1 MENFAYL
8 CSVINKTLTLQPYRI
23 TVKRDIM
30 RKDLESIAEENGLE
44 VITTTFA
51 RNGYPQRLQYAV
63 IGFDTFEDAEKLAN
77 ENGLSIEIFTKR
89 DGWNLWCRTGNHA
102 LAPFERSA
110 EEYGDEY
117 RQYSKEDLDGFYMNE
132 VQPSVCAFDDFT
144 SLRCFLDIMEGIR
157 DRIEDAD
164 DDEIILATYGGYYD
178 TIKKTTMSY
187 CYDTHH
193 FAIGL
198 IDRENE

>member
-1 MENFAYL
+1 
-8 CSVINKTLTLQPYRI
+8 
-23 TVKRDIM
+23 M
-30 RKDLESIAEENGLE
+30 RPDLENIAYENGLD
-44 VITTTFA
+44 VITTTSA
-51 RNGYPQRLQYAV
+51 RNGYPQRLQRAI
-63 IGFDTFEDAEKLAN
+63 IGFDTFEDAEELADVY
-77 ENGLSIEIFTKR
+77 GLSIEIFTKY
-89 DGWNLWCRTGNHA
+89 DGWNLWYRTGDHA
-102 LAPFERSA
+102 WAPFERSA

-117 RQYSKEDLDGFYMNE
+117 RQYSKDDLDGFYERE
-132 VQPSVCAFDDFT
+132 VQPNVGAFDDFA
-144 SLRCFLDIMEGIR
+144 SLRTYLDSMEEIR

-164 DDEIILATYGGYYD
+164 DNEIVLASFGGYYD

>member
-8 CSVINKTLTLQPYRI
+8 CSVINKTLTLKPYRF
-23 TVKRDIM
+23 TVKRKDM

-44 VITTTFA
+44 VITTTSA
-51 RNGYPQRLQYAV
+51 RNGYPQRLQRAIV
-63 IGFDTFEDAEKLAN
+63 GFDTFEDAEKLAL
-77 ENGLSIEIFTKR
+77 EKDLSIEIFTKR
-89 DGWNLWCRTGNHA
+89 DGWNLWYRTGHHA
-102 LAPFERSA
+102 LAPFERDGT
-110 EEYGDEY
+110 EYGDEY
-117 RQYSKEDLDGFYMNE
+117 RQYTKEDLEGFYQNE
-132 VQPSVCAFDDFT
+132 VQPSVCAFDDFE
-144 SLRCFLDIMEGIR
+144 SLRCFLNIMEEIR

-164 DDEIILATYGGYYD
+164 DDEIILATFGGYYD

-187 CYDTHH
+187 VYDTHH

>member
-1 MENFAYL
+1 MEKNAYL
-8 CSVINKTLTLQPYRI
+8 CSVINRTLTLQPYRI
-23 TVKRDIM
+23 TVKRNIM

-44 VITTTFA
+44 VITTTSA
-51 RNGYPQRLQYAV
+51 RNGYPKRLQRAI
-63 IGFDTFEDAEKLAN
+63 IGFDTFELADKLAK

-89 DGWNLWCRTGNHA
+89 DGWSLWYREGTHA
-102 LAPFERSA
+102 FSPFERDG

-117 RQYSKEDLDGFYMNE
+117 RRYSKEDLEGFYVNE
-132 VQPSVCAFDDFT
+132 VQPSVCAFDDFE
-144 SLRCFLDIMEGIR
+144 SLRCFLDIMEEIR

-164 DDEIILATYGGYYD
+164 DDEYILASCGGYYD

>member
-1 MENFAYL
+1 
-8 CSVINKTLTLQPYRI
+8 
-23 TVKRDIM
+23 M

-44 VITTTFA
+44 VITTTSA
-51 RNGYPQRLQYAV
+51 KNGYPQRLQAAI
-63 IGFDTFEDAEKLAN
+63 IGFDTFEDAEKMAS

-89 DGWNLWCRTGNHA
+89 DGWRLWYRTGNHA
-102 LAPFERSA
+102 LAPFERDCA
-110 EEYGDEY
+110 VYGDEY
-117 RQYSKEDLDGFYMNE
+117 RQYSKEDLEGFYANE
-132 VQPSVCAFDDFT
+132 VQPSVYIFDDFE

-157 DRIEDAD
+157 DKIEDAD
-164 DDEIILATYGGYYD
+164 DDEIILASLGGYYD

-187 CYDTHH
+187 CYDTRH

>member
-1 MENFAYL
+1 MK
-8 CSVINKTLTLQPYRI
+8 IITKPYRS
-23 TVKRDIM
+23 TAKRNEM
-30 RKDLESIAEENGLE
+30 RKKIENIAEENGLE
-44 VITTTFA
+44 VIATTSA
-51 RNGYPQRLQYAV
+51 KNGYPQSLKRAI
-63 IGFDTFEDAEKLAN
+63 IGFDTFENAEKLAH

-89 DGWNLWCRTGNHA
+89 DGWCLWYRTGNHA
-102 LAPFERSA
+102 LAPFERSF

-117 RQYSKEDLDGFYMNE
+117 HQYSKDDLEGFYMNE
-132 VQPSVCAFDDFT
+132 VQPSVCAFDDFA
-144 SLRCFLDIMEGIR
+144 SLRCFLNIMEEIR

-178 TIKKTTMSY
+178 TIKKSTMSY

-198 IDRENE
+198 IDRDKE

>member
-1 MENFAYL
+1 
-8 CSVINKTLTLQPYRI
+8 
-23 TVKRDIM
+23 M
-30 RKDLESIAEENGLE
+30 RKDLVSIAEGNGLK
-44 VITTTFA
+44 VITTTSA
-51 RNGYPQRLQYAV
+51 KNGYPQRLKRAI

-77 ENGLSIEIFTKR
+77 ENGLSIEIFTKL
-89 DGWNLWCRTGNHA
+89 DGWRLWYRTGDHA
-102 LAPFERSA
+102 LAPFERSF

-117 RQYSKEDLDGFYMNE
+117 RQWSKADLDGFYMNE
-132 VQPSVCAFDDFT
+132 VQSSAYVFDDFE
-144 SLRCFLDIMEGIR
+144 SLRCFLDIMEDIR

-164 DDEIILATYGGYYD
+164 DDEIVLATYGGYYD

>member
-1 MENFAYL
+1 MENIAY
-8 CSVINKTLTLQPYRI
+8 
-23 TVKRDIM
+23 
-30 RKDLESIAEENGLE
+30 ENGLD
-44 VITTTFA
+44 VITTTSA
-51 RNGYPQRLQYAV
+51 RNGYPQRLQRAI
-63 IGFDTFEDAEKLAN
+63 IGFDTFEDAEELADVY
-77 ENGLSIEIFTKR
+77 GLSIEIFTKY
-89 DGWNLWCRTGNHA
+89 DGWNLWYRTGDHA
-102 LAPFERSA
+102 WAPFERST

-117 RQYSKEDLDGFYMNE
+117 RQYSKDDLDGFYERE
-132 VQPSVCAFDDFT
+132 VQPNVGAFDDFA
-144 SLRCFLDIMEGIR
+144 SLRTYLDSMEEIR

-164 DDEIILATYGGYYD
+164 DNEIVLASFGGYYD